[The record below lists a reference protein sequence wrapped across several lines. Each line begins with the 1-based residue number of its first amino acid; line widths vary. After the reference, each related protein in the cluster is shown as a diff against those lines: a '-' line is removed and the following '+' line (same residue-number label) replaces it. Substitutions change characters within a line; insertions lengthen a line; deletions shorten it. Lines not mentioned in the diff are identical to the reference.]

1 MSGSGS
7 LTVQGG
13 GMLAI
18 TGNNT
23 CTGPTTVNASTL
35 SVNGTLA
42 STVMLNNGGILA
54 PGNSI
59 GTLNVSG
66 NFAQTGGAYV
76 VEANAA
82 GQSDRINVG
91 GTATINGG
99 TVQMLAQPGNYG
111 PSTTCTIL
119 KATGGVAGTYSGV
132 TSNFAFH
139 TLAVV

>member
-42 STVMLNNGGILA
+42 STVMLNNGSILA
-54 PGNSI
+54 RP
-59 GTLNVSG
+59 
-66 NFAQTGGAYV
+66 
-76 VEANAA
+76 
-82 GQSDRINVG
+82 
-91 GTATINGG
+91 ATRS
-99 TVQMLAQPGNYG
+99 AP
-111 PSTTCTIL
+111 
-119 KATGGVAGTYSGV
+119 
-132 TSNFAFH
+132 
-139 TLAVV
+139 